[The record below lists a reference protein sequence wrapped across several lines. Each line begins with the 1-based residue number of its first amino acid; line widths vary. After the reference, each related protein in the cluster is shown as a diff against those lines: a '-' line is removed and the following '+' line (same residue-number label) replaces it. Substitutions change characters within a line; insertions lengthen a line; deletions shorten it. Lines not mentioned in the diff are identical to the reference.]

1 MNPKSYFSASDLED
15 WTNEYPITDKYRHKL
30 EDIVTRW
37 RLTPLSAYDAA
48 GTFIR
53 IQDLETSL
61 RGSLVLVY
69 FQLKHYAIKDKKT
82 DKISSNTFS
91 AVATQVKILQRAA
104 ERRPSP
110 YKSLML
116 KGPIVLAQSPSKKK
130 DQIAATVAFHP
141 GRYVMFVSIA
151 LHTQSTLH
159 SRLICVWLQSRP

>member
-1 MNPKSYFSASDLED
+1 M
-15 WTNEYPITDKYRHKL
+15 DKYRNQLK
-30 EDIVTRW
+30 DIVTRW
-37 RLTPLSAYDAA
+37 RLTPLSAYDSA

-69 FQLKHYAIKDKKT
+69 FQLKHYAIKNKKA

-91 AVATQVKILQRAA
+91 SVATQVKILQRAA

-116 KGPIVLAQSPSKKK
+116 KGPIILPQSPSKKK
-130 DQIAATVAFHP
+130 DQIAATAAFHP
-141 GRYVMFVSIA
+141 GRYLMLVYVA
-151 LHTQSTLH
+151 LHTQSMLH
-159 SRLICVWLQSRP
+159 SQFICIRLQSSP